1 MRRARGGT
9 HASALRH
16 GSVTPVAAG
25 HGGRHAYGRTMKLT
39 CTYRPRDAW
48 GEEVER
54 HVEGPAPRSTA
65 DFLALL
71 DAEAPDGHELV
82 SVRIVQR

>member
-1 MRRARGGT
+1 
-9 HASALRH
+9 
-16 GSVTPVAAG
+16 
-25 HGGRHAYGRTMKLT
+25 MKLT
-39 CTYRPRDAW
+39 CTYRPRDAG

-54 HVEGPAPRSTA
+54 HVEGPDPRSTA

-82 SVRIVQR
+82 SVRIVRR